1 MLNIAIDIM
10 GGDNAPVEPIK
21 AIKSYLKSNKDIYF
35 YLIGDKNQIIP
46 IMGSEVSPDLYT
58 IVHTEEKINM
68 NDKPSRVIKTKPNWW
83 RINGLILVR
92 VATQNCAARF
102 QKWQREPPRSYVSI
116 KIYNFS

>member
-46 IMGSEVSPDLYT
+46 IMGREISPDSYK

-68 NDKPSRVIKTKPNWW
+68 NDKPSRVIKTKPN
-83 RINGLILVR
+83 
-92 VATQNCAARF
+92 
-102 QKWQREPPRSYVSI
+102 SSMI
-116 KIYNFS
+116 KCIELLRDK